1 MALASICWALSPKQ
15 PPGPVIEVTSVHPW
29 FSHSGPLHCESVRT
43 TLLLLGLL
51 TLLGSNA
58 GCGATSDVTRSRHRT
73 ENRYSPPAGL
83 NASHSIGAVSMWVD
97 PNWQVSARTWRLFL
111 PKVRTPMAPG
121 LGSTRTGLDV
131 EAGCQA
137 FESALRRELHEHAF
151 EIVNRPRTGLY
162 RLEVILE
169 GQARASALQTPVWIQ
184 ASLSVP
190 GHEDPVLILRAP
202 AAGSPIQENG
212 VMRTWGEGK
221 KAVRTWARQI
231 ASALEQV
238 RNSRVR

>member
-1 MALASICWALSPKQ
+1 MTGIAPL
-15 PPGPVIEVTSVHPW
+15 HPW
-29 FSHSGPLHCESVRT
+29 LSRSGPLHCECVRNIP
-43 TLLLLGLL
+43 LLLGLL

-58 GCGATSDVTRSRHRT
+58 GCGAAPEMTRSRHRA

-83 NASHSIGAVSMWVD
+83 NASHSIGTVNMWVD
-97 PNWQVSARTWRLFL
+97 PTWQISARTWRLFI
-111 PKVRTPMAPG
+111 PKVSTRLAPG
-121 LGSTRTGLDV
+121 LGSIKTGLDV
-131 EAGCQA
+131 EWGCQA
-137 FESALRRELHEHAF
+137 FESALRRELHDQAF
-151 EIVNRPRTGLY
+151 EIVNRPRPGLY

-190 GHEDPVLILRAP
+190 GHEDPVLILRTP

-221 KAVRTWARQI
+221 KAVRSWARQI
-231 ASALEQV
+231 ASALGQV
-238 RNSRVR
+238 RSSRVL